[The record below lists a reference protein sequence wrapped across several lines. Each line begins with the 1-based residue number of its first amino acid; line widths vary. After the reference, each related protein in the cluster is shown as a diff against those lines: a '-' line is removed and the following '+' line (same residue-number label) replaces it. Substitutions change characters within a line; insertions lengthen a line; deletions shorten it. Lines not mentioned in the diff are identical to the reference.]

1 METPVA
7 SAPVVPMAAP
17 ATAAGK
23 PEERRHRSR
32 IPLRIILFAV
42 FITTALWI
50 YDLYAIPTWDKIVSF
65 LQGYF
70 FGSFVMAWILQ
81 RADRVTS

>member
-1 METPVA
+1 MQTPVA
-7 SAPVVPMAAP
+7 SAPVVPIEARPAP
-17 ATAAGK
+17 GADTPA
-23 PEERRHRSR
+23 ERRSRSR

-42 FITTALWI
+42 FVTTALWV
-50 YDLYAIPTWDKIVSF
+50 YELYTVPTWDKILSF

-81 RADRVTS
+81 RADRVE